1 MGRVPQ
7 SCTASTRTII
17 RSRIKAGDLRVDLSV
32 NLGDSQVFD
41 LSQPYFVGMP
51 HHPSH
56 PPFCFSL
63 TKLHGDYVDS
73 SGMSSAADSIS
84 MSGHTGTHIDA
95 LCHFS
100 CGGVFYN
107 GEKAEGHQTF
117 SGGLET
123 LSVDT
128 IAPIL
133 RRAVLLDIAGPEPLS
148 RDFRIEPQHLDKAS
162 LGLDIN
168 PGDLVL
174 IRTGWARYWPV
185 ARDYIS
191 EVRGPGP
198 ALAGAQWLSERKI
211 FAAGSDTVAFEHVP
225 DPAMPVHVHLLVKS
239 GIHIIENL
247 NLDEIAAAGI
257 REFLFIAAPLRIQGG
272 TGAPIRPLAVV
283 PRAS

>member
-1 MGRVPQ
+1 
-7 SCTASTRTII
+7 
-17 RSRIKAGDLRVDLSV
+17 VDLA
-32 NLGDSQVFD
+32 DSQVFD

-51 HHPSH
+51 HHPAH

-63 TKLHGDYVDS
+63 TKLHGDYVDP
-73 SGMSSAADSIS
+73 SGMSSAADSIA

-100 CGGVFYN
+100 CGGVLYN
-107 GEKAEGHQTF
+107 GAKVADHQSF
-117 SGGLET
+117 GSGVET

-133 RRAVLLDIAGPEPLS
+133 RRAVLLDIAGAQPLS
-148 RDFRIEPQHLDKAS
+148 RDFVVAPEHLDRAARD
-162 LGLDIN
+162 LDVR
-168 PGDLVL
+168 PGDVVL
-174 IRTGWARYWPV
+174 IRTGWARYWSS

-191 EVRGPGP
+191 EVHGPGP
-198 ALAGAQWLSERKI
+198 AIAGAKWLSERKI

-247 NLDEIAAAGI
+247 NLDELAAAGI
-257 REFLFIAAPLRIQGG
+257 REFLFIAAPLRIKGG
-272 TGAPIRPLAVV
+272 TGAPIRPLALV